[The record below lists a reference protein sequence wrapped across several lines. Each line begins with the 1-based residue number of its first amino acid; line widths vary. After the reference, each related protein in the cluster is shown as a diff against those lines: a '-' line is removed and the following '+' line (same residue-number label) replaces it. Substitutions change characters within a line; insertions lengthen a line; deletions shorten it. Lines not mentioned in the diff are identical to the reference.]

1 MLYSHAFPAILV
13 ATSAK
18 GRHVNSS
25 LAKSSGNPS
34 TTGLGS
40 IVRQREVTMGLRRR
54 AVLTLP
60 VAAGLSALVA
70 GPGARPA
77 LGAGTT
83 DLESTLVIRTTGGV
97 FEAALKRN
105 FFEPFTQA
113 TGVRVI
119 PVAASDSEMMAK
131 SAAMQ
136 AAGNVEW
143 DIISPQFSELGNLS
157 KMLVDLGDCS
167 GIPGIKTDDMPGT
180 CGQYGVLYLMG
191 AQVLT
196 YDTRAFTGATPQ
208 SWADFWDVKN
218 FPGRRALPNTG
229 NPMANIVSA
238 LIADGVPADK
248 LFPLDVDRAFRKL
261 DQIKPHI
268 DVWWRSGDQ
277 SQQMWAGSDIVMALM
292 WSGRAFAAKRS
303 GTPLAWTYADALAD
317 FGAWGILNG
326 APHPKA
332 AHAFLNF
339 YLSSPEHAAAFSR
352 EMGYATPNL
361 KAAAMLSPAE
371 KQDLISTPETFAKII
386 QMDPHWLAAN
396 RAPVMARWNAWISA

>member
-1 MLYSHAFPAILV
+1 
-13 ATSAK
+13 
-18 GRHVNSS
+18 
-25 LAKSSGNPS
+25 
-34 TTGLGS
+34 
-40 IVRQREVTMGLRRR
+40 MGLRRR
-54 AVLTLP
+54 SVLTLP
-60 VAAGLSALVA
+60 AAVAMSTLAAGS
-70 GPGARPA
+70 RPA
-77 LGAGTT
+77 TAATAS

-143 DIISPQFSELGNLS
+143 DIISPQFSELDNLS
-157 KMLVDLGDCS
+157 TMLVDLGNCS
-167 GIPGIKTDDMPGT
+167 SVAKIREDDMPGT
-180 CGQYGVLYLMG
+180 CGRYGVLYLMG

-196 YDTRAFTGATPQ
+196 CDTRAFTGPKPE
-208 SWADFWDVKN
+208 SWADFWNVET

-238 LIADGVPADK
+238 LIADGVPADR
-248 LFPLDVDRAFRKL
+248 LFPLDIDRAFRKL

-268 DVWWRSGDQ
+268 DVWWRTGDQ

-317 FGAWGILNG
+317 FGAWGILKG
-326 APHPKA
+326 CAHPKA
-332 AHAFLNF
+332 ARAFVNF
-339 YLSSPEHAAAFSR
+339 YLSSPEHDAAFSQ

-361 KAAAMLSPAE
+361 KAAAMLTPA
-371 KQDLISTPETFAKII
+371 QRQGLITTPETFKEII
-386 QMDPHWLAAN
+386 QMDPHWLKAN
-396 RAPVMARWNAWISA
+396 RAPVMARWNTWISA